1 MPSILKPERVCGT
14 CPPAK
19 TCSCIPSV
27 NTCNY
32 IELELCDC
40 ANGKRHVGVLF
51 KPKVGAALTMT
62 MADITKDVCLQSS
75 DIQLENETQTLTT
88 CQCEKCKGVDGKV
101 DCGCPLVF
109 SCDSSTKIGPECN
122 CEPKQHEENTDSD
135 TKST

>member
-1 MPSILKPERVCGT
+1 M
-14 CPPAK
+14 
-19 TCSCIPSV
+19 
-27 NTCNY
+27 
-32 IELELCDC
+32 
-40 ANGKRHVGVLF
+40 GVLF

-135 TKST
+135 TKSTWKHLLLIVQLFYQLKIQIRVLFFILNV